1 MQVLTGR
8 VLNRALLERN
18 LLLSRAPI
26 PVVDAVEHLV
36 GLQAQEP
43 QEPYVGLHA
52 RLAPFDPHEASDLLD
67 NRELVRILM
76 MRRTVHLLTARDALG
91 LRTLHDPMLRQRM
104 RGTLRPF
111 MPDVDEDELAA
122 ACEPLVRAQPQGLT
136 EVGRAVGDRW
146 PEVEPRILGDAVSTL
161 LPLVQVPPRGLWRAR
176 GPARCTTIGA
186 WLGAEPA
193 PLGEPGAIT
202 AHDLVLRYLR
212 AFGPAATADIRAW
225 SGLTGLPAVLKDL
238 APDLRTY
245 RDERGRLL
253 WDHPDGVLP
262 DAAQPAAPRFLPA
275 FDNALL
281 GYDDRTRVV
290 ADQHR
295 GVSVAGAR
303 VLLVDG
309 MVAATWADERAGDR
323 AVVVVRVLTS
333 LGDTRSVADVVA
345 EGEVVAA
352 FLHPDATTHEVQVL
366 TT

>member
-1 MQVLTGR
+1 VQVLTRR

-18 LLLSRAPI
+18 LLLDRVAM
-26 PVVDAVEHLV
+26 PVPEAVEHLIGV
-36 GLQAQEP
+36 QAQEP

-52 RLAPFDPHEASDLLD
+52 RLADFDPLEASDLLQS
-67 NRELVRILM
+67 RALVRTLM

-122 ACEPLVRAQPQGLT
+122 ACEPLLAAQPQGLT
-136 EVGRAVGDRW
+136 EVGRAVGSRW
-146 PEVEPRILGDAVSTL
+146 PAVEPRVLGDAVSTL
-161 LPLVQVPPRGLWRAR
+161 LPLVQVPPRGLWRTR

-193 PLGEPGAIT
+193 AVGEPGAIP

-238 APDLRTY
+238 APDLGTY

-253 WDHPDGVLP
+253 WDHSDGALP
-262 DAAQPAAPRFLPA
+262 DPDQPAPPRFLPA

-290 ADQHR
+290 ADEHR

-309 MVAATWADERAGDR
+309 VVAGTWTDELDGER
-323 AVVVVRVLTS
+323 AVVTIRVLTS
-333 LGDTRSVADVVA
+333 LGDMRSEQAVVA
-345 EGEVVAA
+345 EAEQVAA
-352 FLHPDATTHEVQVL
+352 FLHPDAGTHEVAI
-366 TT
+366 TPR

>member
-1 MQVLTGR
+1 
-8 VLNRALLERN
+8 
-18 LLLSRAPI
+18 
-26 PVVDAVEHLV
+26 
-36 GLQAQEP
+36 
-43 QEPYVGLHA
+43 
-52 RLAPFDPHEASDLLD
+52 
-67 NRELVRILM
+67 
-76 MRRTVHLLTARDALG
+76 
-91 LRTLHDPMLRQRM
+91 
-104 RGTLRPF
+104 
-111 MPDVDEDELAA
+111 
-122 ACEPLVRAQPQGLT
+122 
-136 EVGRAVGDRW
+136 
-146 PEVEPRILGDAVSTL
+146 
-161 LPLVQVPPRGLWRAR
+161 
-176 GPARCTTIGA
+176 
-186 WLGAEPA
+186 
-193 PLGEPGAIT
+193 
-202 AHDLVLRYLR
+202 
-212 AFGPAATADIRAW
+212 
-225 SGLTGLPAVLKDL
+225 
-238 APDLRTY
+238 
-245 RDERGRLL
+245 
-253 WDHPDGVLP
+253 VLP